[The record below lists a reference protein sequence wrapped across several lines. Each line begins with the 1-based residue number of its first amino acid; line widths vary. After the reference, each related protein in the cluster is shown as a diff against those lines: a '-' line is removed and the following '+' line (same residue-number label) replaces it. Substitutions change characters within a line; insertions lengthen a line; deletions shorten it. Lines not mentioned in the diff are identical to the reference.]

1 MGRKET
7 DFLHT
12 LNCDSM
18 AQQGIKVR
26 PVLLK
31 RNSLD
36 SVDFKRQPHHRR
48 SKSQQVRFKD
58 EGTDNPTVAE
68 SELEAEAAQEPC
80 ALGKMQ
86 TPQHNNLVNDS
97 LCFPPSHKGLQN
109 IAIQT
114 SPSLRKHCPVFK
126 RKRITT
132 SKSLTEMPQESEY
145 SIHVNGNFPEQDI
158 ISSSLSYLSLTRRL
172 DDGPKPKTTTASV
185 LFQRVPKAQC
195 NGPVCLGS
203 DKITVLEKATVST
216 QVPEYTH
223 LSPTQDSFAIYGPD
237 TQTDLC
243 SSVHSSTAVRQS
255 NENCSLHAESE
266 KSLPHTAH
274 NCNEATL
281 CHSICEIKSCTELPA
296 PKDDTSTTESI
307 LSSPQLQNSPLCS
320 SLSEHMQPTQQKADF
335 GHKTLTNDNQT
346 AYLINNTLFSV
357 PSCKTVMEN
366 ISSNTEVPQYDNC
379 LEGFYINAHLPGTDV
394 KPQNKE
400 IKEIN
405 QIHLAPSELC
415 ALQDRLQS
423 VEESLQSNQEKIKVL
438 LNVIQDMERA
448 RALNEGRNFYRTG
461 QDLNN
466 CSTCQNTACII
477 YSVEYDFRQQEGRF
491 HQVLKTLDEV
501 EESPPVVPLQRQ
513 PSDHPPITEKQEV
526 RRKTKKK
533 KCFWWI

>member
-7 DFLHT
+7 CFLHT

-68 SELEAEAAQEPC
+68 SELEAEPPREPC
-80 ALGKMQ
+80 TLGKMQ
-86 TPQHNNLVNDS
+86 ASQHHNLVNDS
-97 LCFPPSHKGLQN
+97 LCLPPSHRGLQN

-114 SPSLRKHCPVFK
+114 SPSLRKHCPAFK

-145 SIHVNGNFPEQDI
+145 SIHVNGNLSEQDI
-158 ISSSLSYLSLTRRL
+158 ISSSLSYLSLTRQL
-172 DDGPKPKTTTASV
+172 DDGLKPTTTAASV
-185 LFQRVPKAQC
+185 LFQGVPKAQC
-195 NGPVCLGS
+195 NGPIHLGS
-203 DKITVLEKATVST
+203 DKIAILEKATVST

-223 LSPTQDSFAIYGPD
+223 VDSTQDSFAIYGPD
-237 TQTDLC
+237 TQLHFC

-255 NENCSLHAESE
+255 NENCSLRADSE
-266 KSLPHTAH
+266 KSLPHIAL

-281 CHSICEIKSCTELPA
+281 CHSVYEIKSCTGLPA
-296 PKDDTSTTESI
+296 PKDDTSTMESI
-307 LSSPQLQNSPLCS
+307 LSSPQLPNSPLCC
-320 SLSEHMQPTQQKADF
+320 SLSENKQSTQQKMNF
-335 GHKTLTNDNQT
+335 GHKTPTKDNQT
-346 AYLINNTLFSV
+346 AAFVHNSSSSV

-379 LEGFYINAHLPGTDV
+379 LEGFYINAHLPGTDI
-394 KPQNKE
+394 KPQHKE

-448 RALNEGRNFYRTG
+448 RALNEGYGVF
-461 QDLNN
+461 
-466 CSTCQNTACII
+466 
-477 YSVEYDFRQQEGRF
+477 
-491 HQVLKTLDEV
+491 
-501 EESPPVVPLQRQ
+501 
-513 PSDHPPITEKQEV
+513 
-526 RRKTKKK
+526 
-533 KCFWWI
+533 